1 MVEVVLIC
9 DGEGRTIL
17 HLRDQGLEISAGY
30 SVYSCACTEE
40 TPTWTLAGQ
49 SVAKRGEAT
58 EFADEY
64 ASAILSSPSKM
75 MVHYWMLLENTEDYL

>member
-9 DGEGRTIL
+9 DGDGRITI

-30 SVYSCACTEE
+30 SVHSCACTEQ

-49 SVAKRGEAT
+49 SVAKQGEAT

-64 ASAILSSPSKM
+64 ASAILSSQAR
-75 MVHYWMLLENTEDYL
+75 